1 MNDFVAFRAGYSLMV
16 IKNVLYV
23 KTCTCTSLYIFALV
37 ATCASQSG
45 KQLFPAFSNVFPRI
59 SECCHR
65 NKRKQTWVPKCS
77 VCCLYSIQDR
87 KENHASQ
94 HVHLSSF
101 SWDRHEHTHVHMLMS
116 RGKTHTQAVP
126 TSWPTG
132 KPQEEKKKLFVEDT
146 HSSVKQETERKRNW
160 VQQQS
165 VCTVM

>member
-1 MNDFVAFRAGYSLMV
+1 MNDFVAFRAAYSLMV
-16 IKNVLYV
+16 IKNVCKNLYLPY
-23 KTCTCTSLYIFALV
+23 TSPLYIFALV
-37 ATCASQSG
+37 ATCASQSS

-77 VCCLYSIQDR
+77 VCCLYSTQDR

-116 RGKTHTQAVP
+116 RGKTHTHKQYP
-126 TSWPTG
+126 HPDR
-132 KPQEEKKKLFVEDT
+132 QESHRKKKKLFVEDT
-146 HSSVKQETERKRNW
+146 HSSVKQGTERKRN
-160 VQQQS
+160 
-165 VCTVM
+165 